1 VVCETSA
8 PFEDIFVRVTR
19 EEADK
24 SESES
29 LPGCNR
35 ITSSA
40 CGKSGGD
47 VIGDGSGINSSR
59 GSGPGDSGGDEIGDE
74 NGKEGGDEF
83 TARLPERVLASS
95 EAAGFRGRSELKVTA
110 TVADDEQI
118 LENAQMESE
127 LFVAYTPCECE
138 ATGTWMESEPFVTH
152 TPRACEATGMVES
165 VIANTLSEH
174 EAQESSGLNL
184 ACI

>member
-1 VVCETSA
+1 LLWKKEWQAFSNCRMTSGDMVPADSVGGLLLMVCETSA
-8 PFEDIFVRVTR
+8 PFEDIFARVTR

-47 VIGDGSGINSSR
+47 AISDGSGINSSR

-74 NGKEGGDEF
+74 NSDENSEEGGDEF
-83 TARLPERVLASS
+83 TACLPERVLASS
-95 EAAGFRGRSELKVTA
+95 EAAWFRGRSELKVTA

-118 LENAQMESE
+118 SE
-127 LFVAYTPCECE
+127 CPDGIRIICHI
-138 ATGTWMESEPFVTH
+138 H
-152 TPRACEATGMVES
+152 TA
-165 VIANTLSEH
+165 
-174 EAQESSGLNL
+174 
-184 ACI
+184 